1 MTLNNKSEIFERIEQ
16 LSISKGFKNI
26 SDFSYYVGFPAPEK
40 LYRLGRSPK
49 NKPSFDML
57 VQISNTFEDLNLN
70 WLIKG
75 VGAMTMTP
83 REGEFQET
91 RTETGTTDAVAD
103 SITKLIQTISDTN
116 DTALRENIE
125 LLKQE
130 LHGISE
136 SEKEI
141 KEKVD
146 YIYKVLLR
154 AELSEDIQKTI
165 NKIKEKE

>member
-1 MTLNNKSEIFERIEQ
+1 MTLNNKSELFERIEQ

-40 LYRLGRSPK
+40 LYRLGGSPK

-75 VGAMTMTP
+75 VGAMTIA
-83 REGEFQET
+83 EA
-91 RTETGTTDAVAD
+91 TESDLPTQTNATDAVAD

-116 DTALRENIE
+116 DTVLRENIA

>member
-16 LSISKGFKNI
+16 LSIFKGFKNI

-57 VQISNTFEDLNLN
+57 VQISNKFEDLNLN

-75 VGAMTMTP
+75 VGAMTITD
-83 REGEFQET
+83 T
-91 RTETGTTDAVAD
+91 TESDLPTQTDTTDAVAD

-116 DTALRENIE
+116 DSALRENIE

-136 SEKEI
+136 NEKEI

-165 NKIKEKE
+165 NKIKEQE